1 MEYEIT
7 ENIKKATLELEETI
21 KKLKEK
27 LSAKTNEELFAKL
40 EKAIML
46 LEELEEE
53 C

>member
-21 KKLKEK
+21 KKLKER
-27 LSAKTNEELFAKL
+27 LSSKTNGELLAKL
-40 EKAIML
+40 EKAITL